1 MESSRRYDASDE
13 ANQAA
18 VFVGASAQ
26 PESKLQRLRRE
37 NERLLAE
44 VASLGKVQAL
54 RDLERR

>member
-13 ANQAA
+13 ANHAA
-18 VFVGASAQ
+18 VFVWASAQ